1 MTRRDRGMVTAEL
14 AVTLPA
20 VVLVLGLCLAGISAG
35 IDQIRCVDAARL
47 GARAAARGDSLGS
60 VRAAAV
66 AAAPAGAVVSIGPG
80 PGGPGGGGGGG
91 GGGSGV
97 VTVVVE
103 ARAGGWGGVLPSWS
117 LRAEATG
124 PVETGGVSP

>member
-20 VVLVLGLCLAGISAG
+20 VVLVLGMGLAAISAG
-35 IDQIRCVDAARL
+35 IDQIRCVDAARA
-47 GARAAARGDSLGS
+47 GARSAARGDSIAT

-66 AAAPAGAVVSIGPG
+66 AAAPAGAVVTVGS
-80 PGGPGGGGGGG
+80 GGAVGAAGDGGGGGT
-91 GGGSGV
+91 V
-97 VTVVVE
+97 RVVVE

-124 PVETGGVSP
+124 PVESGAAP

>member
-1 MTRRDRGMVTAEL
+1 MRRDRGMVTAEL

-20 VVLVLGLCLAGISAG
+20 VVLVLGVCLAGISAG

-47 GARAAARGDSLGS
+47 GARSVARGDSEVAS
-60 VRAAAV
+60 RAAALS
-66 AAAPAGAVVSIGPG
+66 AAPAGAVVAIESR
-80 PGGPGGGGGGG
+80 GGGRT
-91 GGGSGV
+91 GV

-117 LRAEATG
+117 LRAEASG
-124 PVETGGVSP
+124 PVETGGGSP

>member
-66 AAAPAGAVVSIGPG
+66 AAAPAEAVVSIGPG
-80 PGGPGGGGGGG
+80 PGGAGG

-117 LRAEATG
+117 LWAEATG